1 MPPGMVLV
9 IHQLNAK
16 TREVSKVATAQQGK
30 NNPNKTGGGGGLM
43 QDIGEKIDSHFGMG
57 QGLNIVDIL

>member
-16 TREVSKVATAQQGK
+16 TREVSKVATVQQGK
-30 NNPNKTGGGGGLM
+30 NNPKKTDVCGGGGLM
-43 QDIGEKIDSHFGMG
+43 QDILEWGKF
-57 QGLNIVDIL
+57 